1 MDKFYG
7 LARFLSTEKRDD
19 FYLELKQIEELIG
32 QPLSK
37 SAYMYPAYWFPTP
50 THYSA
55 RLIRDLGFKVS
66 PDLKNKRIRLIRLQ
80 AEKRQ

>member
-7 LARFLSTEKRDD
+7 LARFLSIEKRSD
-19 FYLELKQIEELIG
+19 FYLGLKEIEELIG

-37 SAYMYPAYWFPTP
+37 SAYTYSAYWFPTK

-55 RLIRDLGFKVS
+55 NLIRDLGFKVS
-66 PDLKNKRIRLIRLQ
+66 PDLKNKRIRLMRIGT
-80 AEKRQ
+80 EKR

>member
-7 LARFLSTEKRDD
+7 LARFLSTEKRAD
-19 FYLELKQIEELIG
+19 FYLELKRIEELIG

-66 PDLKNKRIRLIRLQ
+66 PDLKNERIRLIHI
-80 AEKRQ
+80 

>member
-7 LARFLSTEKRDD
+7 LARYLSIEKRSD
-19 FYLELKQIEELIG
+19 FYLGLKEIEELIG

-37 SAYMYPAYWFPTP
+37 SAYTYSAYWFPTK

-55 RLIRDLGFKVS
+55 NLIRDLGFKVS
-66 PDLKNKRIRLIRLQ
+66 PDLKNKRIRLMRIET
-80 AEKRQ
+80 EKRQ